1 MEGDSCSRKSE
12 GGDCRSGENED
23 IKVTW
28 EEAHNHCKNAGMR
41 LCNSQ
46 AELDQCCGTGCLY
59 DYQLV
64 WSSLKEGMP
73 FITVLCAL
81 CADGLNYYFLD
92 KSINILML
100 LYFLF

>member
-12 GGDCRSGENED
+12 GGDCRSGQNED

-46 AELDQCCGTGCLY
+46 AEVDQCRGTGCDY
-59 DYQLV
+59 DFLLV
-64 WSSLKEGMP
+64 WGSPEEGMI
-73 FITVLCAL
+73 FLIVFYAL
-81 CADGLNYYFLD
+81 YADGY
-92 KSINILML
+92 KSE
-100 LYFLF
+100 YCST